1 MESRYGGPFFLH
13 QVRASLARSF
23 GLLRMPPVLVFQPQ
37 EQPEQHDAGKS
48 IQLGKAE
55 AGSASV
61 DGDFDAFGNLAHKC
75 SLCYIGMDNFQVN
88 KTNR

>member
-1 MESRYGGPFFLH
+1 MENRYGGPFFLL
-13 QVRASLARSF
+13 QVRASMARSF
-23 GLLRMPPVLVFQPQ
+23 GLLRMPPGLVFQPQ

-61 DGDFDAFGNLAHKC
+61 DGDFNIFVNLAHKP
-75 SLCYIGMDNFQVN
+75 SVMI
-88 KTNR
+88 